1 MLMYLAPGA
10 LFAQTVTTDRAPGF
24 HPAPFMVRLSAS
36 TTGATIHYTTDGSA
50 PTEASPVFA
59 APIAIAPADTIRLAY
74 IPTNHNVRADERWRA
89 PTGRVFRGMVVRARA
104 RTASGW
110 GPTAA
115 FTYFID
121 PDGFARYDGLP
132 VVAITTDSRNFFA
145 ADSGIYVPG
154 RCLTQNV
161 SCNYVHYDGDIGERP
176 VHVAFFETD
185 GRLAFAQH
193 AGLRLHGNTTVSRPI
208 KSLRLY
214 GRAIE
219 GAPNRFT
226 HRIFP
231 DKPLSEYRRI
241 LLRNSG
247 NDWDQS
253 LLRDGFQQTLIHGFH
268 PGTQR
273 YRPAIV
279 FLNGEYWGIHNLR
292 DRYDD
297 HYLGTNFGVDRNSIV
312 MLENNAVLDEG
323 NPGDEAHYNALI
335 QLISTQNPADAAVWA
350 QINERMDVEDYM
362 DFVLAHIHFRNTDWP
377 GNNIRY
383 WRVKK
388 AYDPAAANRLNDG
401 RWRWLVFDSDF
412 GYDLQFDYVPGLN
425 QGWNHNTLAF
435 ALASNGP
442 GWPNP
447 PWSTLLLRR
456 LMLNPDFKRE
466 FITRY
471 SVLLETRFSPERT
484 TQVLDSLA
492 SRIRPYMPEHI
503 ARWGGNESM
512 AEWEDHIRRMRVFG
526 LNRASAQRAHLGTVF
541 PEHNV
546 FYTVDVGVNEG
557 GSVRIGRESITTSL
571 PLRLPVN
578 HPVRMEA
585 VAAQGFDFH
594 RWTGVPAHLASNP
607 VLTYQPM
614 GPATIRAEFA
624 TETRLDRGPET
635 VERLQLLMP
644 YPNPFNPVT
653 VIRWTL
659 DAGRQTRVTV
669 HDLLGREV
677 AVLVDGFLPSGTH
690 QTRFDATG
698 LPSGNYIVRL
708 SADGET
714 HSRRVTLLR

>member
-1 MLMYLAPGA
+1 MSLAPGA
-10 LFAQTVTTDRAPGF
+10 LLAQTVTADVAPGF
-24 HPAPFMVRLSAS
+24 HPGPVTLRLTAS
-36 TTGATIHYTTDGSA
+36 VAGATIHYTTDGTA
-50 PTEASPVFA
+50 PTESSPVYGS
-59 APIAIAPADTIRLAY
+59 PIAIAPADTIRLAY
-74 IPTNHNVRADERWRA
+74 IPTNHNVREDERWRA
-89 PTGRVFRGMVVRARA
+89 PQGRVFRGMVVRARA

-110 GPTAA
+110 GPSAA

-121 PDGFARYDGLP
+121 PAGIGRYGGLP
-132 VVAITTDSRNFFA
+132 MVAITTDSRHFFA

-154 RCLTQNV
+154 RCLTQSV
-161 SCNYVHYDGDIGERP
+161 SCNYFHFDGEAGERP

-193 AGLRLHGNTTVSRPI
+193 AGLRLHGNTTKSRPI

-231 DKPLSEYRRI
+231 DKPITEYRRF

-273 YRPAIV
+273 YRPAVV
-279 FLNGEYWGIHNLR
+279 FLNGEYWGLHNLR

-297 HYLGTNFGVDRNSIV
+297 HYFGTNFGVDRNNIV

-323 NPGDEAHYNALI
+323 LPGDEAHYNALI

-362 DFVLAHIHFRNTDWP
+362 DFMLSHIHFRNTDWP
-377 GNNIRY
+377 GNNVRY

-388 AYDPAAANRLNDG
+388 DYDLAAVNRFNDG

-435 ALASNGP
+435 ALATNGP

-456 LMLNPDFKRE
+456 LMLNPEFKRE

-471 SVLLETRFSPERT
+471 VVLLETRFSPERT
-484 TQVLDSLA
+484 TQVLDSLSA
-492 SRIRPYMPEHI
+492 RIRPFVPEHI

-512 AEWEDHIRRMRVFG
+512 AEWEGHISRMRNFG
-526 LNRASAQRAHLGTVF
+526 LNRAAAQRAHLSAVF

-546 FYTVDVGVNEG
+546 FYTVDVGVNAG
-557 GSVRIGRESITTSL
+557 GSVRVGRETITTSL
-571 PLRLPVN
+571 PLRIPVN
-578 HPVRMEA
+578 HPARMEA
-585 VAAQGFDFH
+585 IASPGYVFH
-594 RWTGVPAHLASNP
+594 RWTGVPAHLAENP

-614 GPATIRAEFA
+614 GPATIRAEFVVEA
-624 TETRLDRGPET
+624 SLDSGPET
-635 VERLQLLMP
+635 ADRLELHDA
-644 YPNPFNPVT
+644 YPNPFNPST

-659 DAGRQTRVTV
+659 DAGRQTRISV

-677 AVLVDGFLPSGTH
+677 AILMNGFLPSGNH
-690 QTRFDATG
+690 QARFDATG
-698 LPSGNYIVRL
+698 LPSGVYIVRL
-708 SADGET
+708 AADGET
-714 HSRRVTLLR
+714 RTRRITLLR